1 MGISG
6 EKMAERLFSICV
18 KMLVVALAVGVF
30 WNSAEGKPRGSKAK
44 TSTSRVLKKSGKDSD
59 FQETPK
65 ECLNLR
71 QCWEQS
77 VTRFLRMHRPSYGA
91 FVAIDPATGEIFALS
106 EYSRVGKKNGDVAQ
120 SAMFPAASV
129 FKIVTSAALLSK
141 GKATRGTTVCYH
153 GGSSWIYADNIVDM
167 PKKDKACRTLAE
179 AFARSTNGVFAK
191 LGAKYLDAD
200 VMMHFAQLFGFN
212 KTLRIESLVTKSLAS
227 KPTDKLDLAR
237 MAAGFTNTKMSPL
250 HGAVIAA
257 IIASRGRLPE
267 KVEIEGAEEGEKR
280 VLDERVADEIASL
293 MRLAATSGTGRRY
306 FTVLGSKGGVAV
318 KSGTLTSRDGSGLFN
333 TWMVGFFPADKPE
346 IAFSALVST
355 GKGDPGGIKGGHL
368 ARFALEAYLRLKKVG
383 LSNR

>member
-1 MGISG
+1 MHG
-6 EKMAERLFSICV
+6 EKMTARLLSVCA
-18 KMLVVALAVGVF
+18 KMLAVAVAVGVF

-44 TSTSRVLKKSGKDSD
+44 RSTSRVLEKSGKDLG
-59 FQETPK
+59 FQETSK
-65 ECLNLR
+65 DCISLR

-77 VTRFLRMHRPSYGA
+77 VTKFLRIHRPSYGV
-91 FVAIDPATGEIFALS
+91 FVAIEPETGKVLALA
-106 EYSRVGKKNGDVAQ
+106 EYSKALKKHGEVAQ
-120 SAMFPAASV
+120 SAIFPSASI
-129 FKIVTSAALLSK
+129 FKVVSTAALVST
-141 GKATRGTTVCYH
+141 GKATKATTVCYH
-153 GGSSWIYADNIVDM
+153 GGASWIYADNIVDM

-212 KTLRIESLVTKSLAS
+212 KTLRIESLVTKSFAS

-250 HGAVIAA
+250 HGAVIGA
-257 IIASRGRLPE
+257 IIANRGRLPE
-267 KVEIEGAEEGEKR
+267 KVEIEGAEEGDKR
-280 VLDERVADEIASL
+280 VLDERVADEIASM
-293 MRLAATSGTGRRY
+293 MRLAVTSGTGRRY
-306 FTVLGSKGGVAV
+306 FASFDVKGGVAV

-355 GKGDPGGIKGGHL
+355 GKGDAGRIKGGHL
-368 ARFALEAYLRLKKVG
+368 AKFALEVYLGLKKVG